1 MNARGFTLTEGLVSL
16 AILGVV
22 LAGVVPLF
30 FNYMDV
36 TTRNEARSGAIAA
49 AQQQIEAVRQDDPSS
64 LPSSGASSP
73 AVIAVNDREYEVVTR
88 YCEQS
93 TFCSTNS
100 RHVTIEVS
108 YAGRIVYATESVFT
122 KLR

>member
-1 MNARGFTLTEGLVSL
+1 MNARGFTLTEGLVAL
-16 AILGVV
+16 AIMGVV
-22 LAGVVPLF
+22 FAGVVPLF

-49 AQQQIEAVRQDDPSS
+49 AQQQIEAVRQDDPSL
-64 LPSSGASSP
+64 LPATGASSP
-73 AVIAVNDREYEVVTR
+73 VVVDVNDREYEVVTR
-88 YCEQS
+88 YCLIAS
-93 TFCSTNS
+93 FCSTNS

-108 YAGRIVYATESVFT
+108 YAGRVVYATESVFT